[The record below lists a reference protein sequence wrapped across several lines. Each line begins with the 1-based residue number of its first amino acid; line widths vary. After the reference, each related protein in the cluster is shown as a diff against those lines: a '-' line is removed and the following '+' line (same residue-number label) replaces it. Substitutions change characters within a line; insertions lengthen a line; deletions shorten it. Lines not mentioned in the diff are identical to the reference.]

1 MGDTFDEVK
10 EKLKLTPLQLATL
23 ASAKALM
30 ANQKKMKLLYA
41 YEKIQGEGYGH
52 YYCPDT
58 KLYVKIKKGRLVYR
72 LSEDTDVRGR
82 YLVFVEDQRVLV
94 PASEIVDIG
103 YN

>member
-1 MGDTFDEVK
+1 MGDTFDEVTQ
-10 EKLKLTPLQLATL
+10 KLKLTPLELATL

-30 ANQKKMKLLYA
+30 ANQKKIKVLYA

-58 KLYVKIKKGRLVYR
+58 KMYVKIKKGRLVYR
-72 LSEDTDVRGR
+72 LSEDTDARGR